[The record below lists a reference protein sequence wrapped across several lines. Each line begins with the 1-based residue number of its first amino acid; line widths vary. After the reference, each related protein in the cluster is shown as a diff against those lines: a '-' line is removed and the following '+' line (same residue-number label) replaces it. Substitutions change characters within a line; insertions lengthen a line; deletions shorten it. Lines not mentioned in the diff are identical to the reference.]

1 MMNNRAEDLM
11 SLKRNDE
18 VQSIKKDP
26 TVRRETLDE
35 LDAATDRPES
45 GSAETRYRKLNR
57 DQSRGDWDRSQR
69 LDE

>member
-1 MMNNRAEDLM
+1 M

-18 VQSIKKDP
+18 VQSIRKDP

-35 LDAATDRPES
+35 LNEATDRPEV
-45 GSAETRYRKLNR
+45 GSAEARYRKLNR
-57 DQSRGDWDRSQR
+57 DQARGDWDRSQR

>member
-1 MMNNRAEDLM
+1 M

-18 VQSIKKDP
+18 VKSIRKDQ

-35 LDAATDRPES
+35 LDGATDRPEV
-45 GSAETRYRKLNR
+45 GSAEPRYKKLNR
-57 DQSRGDWDRSQR
+57 DQCRGDWDRSQR